1 MAALYGELAQKVYDW
16 SNRDVTALPNRIVR
30 DALQYAADKAY
41 RTLRVPP
48 LEHIVTYS
56 AELLAANTT
65 QLNSSYRSV
74 TRITIP
80 GDLIEFIQLREVNEN
95 GQTVRVLNEKA
106 DIRTFRDQ
114 YAEKYDLGG
123 FWTREADSILY
134 SPGYG
139 STLAQITGPAASLE
153 LYYYRRLPALDA
165 TYSVTVPNWLSGLLT
180 IVTPTIEPTFSTPD
194 FMEST
199 RRSMPLTG
207 TVNYTLLSVSDNG
220 LTYTF
225 APVTITGTE
234 GTVMNGGPMRG
245 TNVQVLD
252 NITVRDSD
260 RNTATVRN
268 TLDLNGN
275 IVADFAA
282 VPAENATITA
292 TETINIVNDMMEPVN
307 YYGIETPNWLRDQ
320 NERVVLFGALA
331 EVFAYLQ
338 EDDQAQKYAQ
348 IFFQEIQELND
359 EDRMRNAS
367 GGNIQQNFNGR
378 GLI

>member
-1 MAALYGELAQKVYDW
+1 MAVTYGELAQKVYDW
-16 SNRDVTALPNRIVR
+16 SNRDTTALPPRIVD

-80 GDLIEFIQLREVNEN
+80 GDLIEFIQLREVNN
-95 GQTVRVLNEKA
+95 LGQTVRVFNEKA
-106 DIRTFRDQ
+106 DIRTFQDQ

-139 STLAQITGPAASLE
+139 STLTQITGPAASLE
-153 LYYYRRLPALDA
+153 LYYYRRLPALNA
-165 TYSVTVPNWLSGLLT
+165 RYNVSLSNWLANLNT
-180 IVTPTIEPTFSTPD
+180 TTAPTDNADTAEY
-194 FMEST
+194 ME
-199 RRSMPLTG
+199 RVPAAAAVTG
-207 TVNYTLLSVSDNG
+207 TVTYTILSVSDNG

-225 APVTITGTE
+225 APASITGT
-234 GTVMNGGPMRG
+234 TVAGGPVRG

-252 NITVRDSD
+252 NITVMDSNN
-260 RNTATVRN
+260 NTATVRSA
-268 TLDLNGN
+268 LVNGN

-282 VPAENATITA
+282 VPAEDATITA
-292 TETINIVNDMMEPVN
+292 TETINIVNAMMEPVD
-307 YYGIETPNWLRDQ
+307 YYGIETPNWLREQ

>member
-1 MAALYGELAQKVYDW
+1 MAITYGELAQKVYDW
-16 SNRDVTALPNRIVR
+16 ANRDTTALPNRIVD

-80 GDLIEFIQLREVNEN
+80 GDLIKFIQLREVNN
-95 GQTVRVLNEKA
+95 LGQTVRVFNEKA
-106 DIRTFRDQ
+106 DIRTFQDK

-139 STLAQITGPAASLE
+139 STLTQITGPAASLE
-153 LYYYRRLPALDA
+153 LYYYRRLPALNA
-165 TYSVTVPNWLSGLLT
+165 RYNVNISNWLANLNTTTVPTDNADT
-180 IVTPTIEPTFSTPD
+180 AEY
-194 FMEST
+194 ME
-199 RRSMPLTG
+199 RVPAAAAVTG
-207 TVNYTLLSVSDNG
+207 TVTYTMLSVSDNG
-220 LTYTF
+220 RTFTF
-225 APVTITGTE
+225 APADITGT
-234 GTVMNGGPMRG
+234 TVPGGPVRG
-245 TNVQVLD
+245 TNVQVLS
-252 NITVRDSD
+252 NIVVTDGNLSF
-260 RNTATVRN
+260 TP
-268 TLDLNGN
+268 TLVDGN
-275 IVADFAA
+275 IVASFPAA
-282 VPAENATITA
+282 PTSPVTA
-292 TETINIVNDMMEPVN
+292 TETVNLTG
-307 YYGIETPNWLRDQ
+307 YYGSLTPNWLREQ

-359 EDRMRNAS
+359 EDRMRKAS

>member
-1 MAALYGELAQKVYDW
+1 MAITYGELAQKVYDW
-16 SNRDVTALPNRIVR
+16 ANRDTTALPNRIVD

-56 AELLAANTT
+56 GELLAQSTT

-74 TRITIP
+74 TRVTIP
-80 GDLIEFIQLREVNEN
+80 GDLIEFIQLREVNN
-95 GQTVRVLNEKA
+95 LGQTVRVFNEKA
-106 DIRTFRDQ
+106 DIRTFQDQ

-139 STLAQITGPAASLE
+139 STLTQITGPAASLE
-153 LYYYRRLPALDA
+153 LYYYRRLPALNA
-165 TYSVTVPNWLSGLLT
+165 RYNVNLSNWLANLNTTTAPADDINTEEYTERTLT
-180 IVTPTIEPTFSTPD
+180 PMNISDTLTYTI
-194 FMEST
+194 
-199 RRSMPLTG
+199 
-207 TVNYTLLSVSDNG
+207 LSVSDDG
-220 LTYTF
+220 RTYTF
-225 APVTITGTE
+225 APASITGT
-234 GTVMNGGPMRG
+234 TVAGGPVRG
-245 TNVQVLD
+245 TNVQVL
-252 NITVRDSD
+252 
-260 RNTATVRN
+260 A
-268 TLDLNGN
+268 N
-275 IVADFAA
+275 IVVTDGTIN
-282 VPAENATITA
+282 VTPTLNSDGNVVATFSIAPTDPVTA
-292 TETINIVNDMMEPVN
+292 TEAISLTG
-307 YYGIETPNWLRDQ
+307 YYGTLTPNWLREQ

-348 IFFQEIQELND
+348 IFYQEIQELND

-378 GLI
+378 QLI